1 MSDKNIT
8 SVKITA
14 TDDLSTGQTDW
25 DAVDALSDEDTEQ
38 AALSDPDAPPTSPEA
53 MAHFQRT
60 VDVKAIRERLGLTQ
74 AQFATTFH
82 LSLTTVQAWE
92 QGQNLPD
99 PVARTLLRVIERNP
113 EAVKD
118 ALAVA

>member
-8 SVKITA
+8 SVKIT
-14 TDDLSTGQTDW
+14 TDGLPAGQTDW
-25 DAVDALSDEDTEQ
+25 DAVEALSDEATEQ

-53 MAHFQRT
+53 LANFQQA
-60 VDVKAIRERLGLTQ
+60 VNVKAIREKLGLTQ
-74 AQFATTFH
+74 TQFATTFH
-82 LSLTTVQAWE
+82 LSLVTVHAWE
-92 QGQNLPD
+92 QGQSLPD

-118 ALAVA
+118 ALAFV

>member
-8 SVKITA
+8 RVKMTS
-14 TDDLSTGQTDW
+14 DDSSAGQTDW
-25 DAVDALSDEDTEQ
+25 DAVDALSDEEVEQ
-38 AALSDPDAPPTSPEA
+38 AALSDPDAPPTTLESLA
-53 MAHFQRT
+53 NFQRA
-60 VDVKAIRERLGLTQ
+60 VDIKAIRKELSLTQ

-92 QGQNLPD
+92 QGQSLPD

-113 EAVKD
+113 QAVKD